1 MRQYRTG
8 LSSYRRG
15 VERETPHSGCEKCA
29 EAFAVG
35 AKFCPECG
43 CAAKVCSKCGITLS
57 NEVKFCPKCGT
68 PAINTQSASNTFVN
82 SDSSRSTNNEVL
94 PSFSAPNDD
103 DDDRPRGSNRRL
115 IGGIVSLCVFLFWIF
130 YFWGGGLEHHV
141 ATKEISDY
149 EFAKQHGAS
158 SVDLCIRSSAV
169 VEAYLQAHD
178 EENYNDWKA
187 TAREACAAAGIPKSW
202 N

>member
-15 VERETPHSGCEKCA
+15 VERDILHSGCEKCA
-29 EAFAVG
+29 EAFVAG

-82 SDSSRSTNNEVL
+82 SDSSRSTNKEVL
-94 PSFSAPNDD
+94 PSFSASSD

-115 IGGIVSLCVFLFWIF
+115 IGGIVSLCCFLFWVF
-130 YFWGGGLEHHV
+130 YFWGGGLERHV

-158 SVDLCIRSSAV
+158 RAYLCIRASAV

-187 TAREACAAAGIPKSW
+187 TATEACAAAGIPKNW